1 MLWAL
6 RQDACSVLVALTRT
20 LARQAGKKRPLEEDE
35 TSDFFS
41 WFDKENE
48 DEEFIGQPM
57 KEIWEEPV
65 KVRSPLSSR
74 VPARLCPPALTARS
88 HLAPRAS
95 RLSRSLTHRLDAP
108 SALRKGSASLLAR

>member
-1 MLWAL
+1 MALWLHAL
-6 RQDACSVLVALTRT
+6 MSLSFPFSALM
-20 LARQAGKKRPLEEDE
+20 RQAGKKRPLDVEEE

-65 KVRSPLSSR
+65 KVSPPPPQPAPFWSWPECLVGSEYLLAAMTGMPRGPNHSSPIR
-74 VPARLCPPALTARS
+74 F
-88 HLAPRAS
+88 HLA
-95 RLSRSLTHRLDAP
+95 HVDA
-108 SALRKGSASLLAR
+108 